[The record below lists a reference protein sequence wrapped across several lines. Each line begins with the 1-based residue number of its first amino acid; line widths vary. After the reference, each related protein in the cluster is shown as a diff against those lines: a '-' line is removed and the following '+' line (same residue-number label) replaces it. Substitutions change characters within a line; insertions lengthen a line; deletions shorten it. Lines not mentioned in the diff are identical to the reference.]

1 MLPIVGIVLVPG
13 ILWGWLFYH
22 AQRYKKVYLPLLL
35 LLFIGGMG
43 SGLLALVLNH
53 AVEKYTLFWPD
64 ALWSQIIVFGKSIPL
79 FSSGFWFFVGF
90 NEEFAKLLILL
101 VVVYPSRHL
110 EEAFDGILYAAV
122 VSVGFA
128 TLENFYYL
136 DQYGLAVVA
145 ARTVIT
151 IPAHAFMSVP
161 MGYYVAKSR
170 LLLEAG
176 NEKSFSFYLSIMTIM
191 QGWFI
196 SAFLHGLY
204 DFFLSLKMERT
215 AYMLIVVMGGIS
227 FWLSRV
233 ALRESSQQS
242 PGDSTA

>member
-1 MLPIVGIVLVPG
+1 MLPIIGIVLVPG
-13 ILWGWLFYH
+13 ILWGWVFYH

-53 AVEKYTLFWPD
+53 AVEKYTLFWPN
-64 ALWSQIIVFGKSIPL
+64 ALWPQIIVFGKSIPL

-90 NEEFAKLLILL
+90 NEEFAKLLVLL
-101 VVVYPSRHL
+101 AVVYPSRHL
-110 EEAFDGILYAAV
+110 AEVFDGILYAAV
-122 VSVGFA
+122 ISVGFA

-136 DQYGLAVVA
+136 DQYGIAVVA
-145 ARTVIT
+145 TRTVIT
-151 IPAHAFMSVP
+151 VPAHAFMSVP

-170 LLLEAG
+170 LLLEVADAT
-176 NEKSFSFYLSIMTIM
+176 KFRFYLPMLTII

-204 DFFLSLKMERT
+204 DFFLSVGMERT
-215 AYMLIVVMGGIS
+215 AYLQIVVMGGIS
-227 FWLSRV
+227 IWLSRV
-233 ALRESSQQS
+233 ALRASRQQNY
-242 PGDSTA
+242 GDSTA